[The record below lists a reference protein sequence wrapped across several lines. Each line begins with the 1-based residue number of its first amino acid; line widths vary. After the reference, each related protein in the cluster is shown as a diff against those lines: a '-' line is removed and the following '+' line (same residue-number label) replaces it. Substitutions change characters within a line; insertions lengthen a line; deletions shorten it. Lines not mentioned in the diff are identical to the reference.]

1 LAGNEIEDKPT
12 LGTTGLTGQASK
24 DLHKLAQKSRPVAFT
39 EELFVKL
46 LDRLAQGETLVA
58 ICADQTMPTRQSLFQ
73 KLYKDE
79 NARELYYAARE
90 MQMEAMAEE
99 ILELSDN
106 AENDWSTDDRG
117 RRMANND
124 VIQRARLKVD
134 TRKFI
139 MAKMAPRRFGEK
151 NFTEVSGDPNKPLTL
166 TVVTGVPRGA
176 LSLVRGDLPAPKILE
191 GKVEKVDAPKEE

>member
-1 LAGNEIEDKPT
+1 LAGTEIEDKPT

-24 DLHKLAQKSRPVAFT
+24 DLMKIADKARPVAFT
-39 EELFVKL
+39 EELFIKL

-117 RRMANND
+117 RRVANND
-124 VIQRARLKVD
+124 VLQRARLKVD

-166 TVVTGVPRGA
+166 TVVTGVPRSA
-176 LSLVRGDLPAPKILE
+176 FSLVRGDLPAPKILE
-191 GKVEKVDAPKEE
+191 GKVEKVDAPSEG

>member
-1 LAGNEIEDKPT
+1 LAGTETEDKPT
-12 LGTTGLTGQASK
+12 LGTTGLTGQASI
-24 DLHKLAQKSRPVAFT
+24 DLQKRAQKSRPVAFT
-39 EELFVKL
+39 EELFIKL

-117 RRMANND
+117 RRVANND
-124 VIQRARLKVD
+124 VLQRARLKVD

-166 TVVTGVPRGA
+166 TVVTGVPRSA
-176 LSLVRGDLPAPKILE
+176 FSLVRGDLPAPKILE
-191 GKVEKVDAPKEE
+191 GKVEKVDAPSEG

>member
-1 LAGNEIEDKPT
+1 LAGTEIEDKPT
-12 LGTTGLTGQASK
+12 LGTTGLTGQASI
-24 DLHKLAQKSRPVAFT
+24 DLQKLAQKPRPVAFT
-39 EELFVKL
+39 EELFIKL

-106 AENDWSTDDRG
+106 NSDDWSTDDRG
-117 RRMANND
+117 RRVANND
-124 VIQRARLKVD
+124 VLQRARLKVD

-176 LSLVRGDLPAPKILE
+176 FSLVRGDLPAPKILE
-191 GKVEKVDAPKEE
+191 GKVEKVDAPSEG

>member
-1 LAGNEIEDKPT
+1 LAGTEIEDKPT
-12 LGTTGLTGQASK
+12 LGTTGLTGQASI
-24 DLHKLAQKSRPVAFT
+24 DLQKLAQKPRPVAFT
-39 EELFVKL
+39 EELFIKL

>member
-191 GKVEKVDAPKEE
+191 SKVEKVDAPKEE

>member
-1 LAGNEIEDKPT
+1 LAGTETEDKPT
-12 LGTTGLTGQASK
+12 LGTTGLTGQASI
-24 DLHKLAQKSRPVAFT
+24 DLQKLAQKSRPVAFT
-39 EELFVKL
+39 EELFIKL

-117 RRMANND
+117 RRVANND
-124 VIQRARLKVD
+124 VLQRARLKVD

-166 TVVTGVPRGA
+166 TVVTGVPRSA
-176 LSLVRGDLPAPKILE
+176 FSLVRGDLPAPKILE
-191 GKVEKVDAPKEE
+191 GKVEKVDAPSEG